1 MTDNRAGQR
10 TERKRNIDTRVT
22 LADTIEQ
29 AKGALAQRLAV
40 DVDVAFDRM
49 RIYAEEQGLGLGDV
63 AQQILNGDSSG
74 LTDVPEQVSGHSRL
88 LSEAPNRGFAKTFSD
103 FAIETTGGLVIT
115 WASQSIKRFL
125 GWTPEELVGRP
136 LNEFTQLDAA
146 QELVPAASEGA
157 SSAAFGQRT
166 RLRASD
172 GTYKWVTLRKQQI
185 LSNTDSAEVLMF
197 SFQHGQHKDS
207 VIEQLSEHEQ
217 RLSIILENTSDILI
231 DVGIDGRFHWVSASV
246 TAILGWDPDELTGV
260 VPADLIHP
268 DDLPNLE
275 QAVASA
281 IVGRYTLSD
290 ARVAIKGGGYRWVSG
305 VSQEIRDHDDT
316 YRGHVLTLTDVHHRV
331 LAEQRLAANE
341 QQFRHVLENV
351 GDVILRYA
359 PDLTLEWASPSLETV
374 FGWSLSDVVGTAF
387 AMTTPEYGRSTRSAL
402 DSAISAGDTQY
413 TNQVRVSCADG
424 SIRWV
429 DSTFRLVRDGNGEH
443 ESTII
448 VLRDSTAQVETEELL
463 HSARNHYRVLVENS
477 TDFVIQSDPSGI
489 VEWVSD
495 SVTHTMG
502 WEVEDLIGTNGF
514 DLVHPED
521 FAALAG
527 TLELLPHLPGDE
539 ITQPWRLRLRNS
551 SGDYH
556 WISYSVRQLFDA
568 DGNLT
573 KRISGCQII
582 DSQVAIEVALEASE
596 EHYRLMAENSSD
608 FVIKTSPKAA
618 IEWVSA
624 SVTKTLGWAPHDMIA
639 RSRFAFIAPED
650 RSFALQQSADLGQ
663 GEQVAC
669 RLRMICA
676 DGTVRQLGYAAKPV
690 FNDSNELVAHVGGYR
705 DIEQEVAAEQARLRI
720 EQRLTLTMQ
729 SSPVGLA
736 LTDLDRKF
744 VEVNPAFCALLN
756 TDSEWLLGRAVSE
769 ILPSEVDEVDRLHR
783 ETILR
788 GEQESVSM
796 ETRIIRPDGTS
807 AWVSR
812 SMALLRTA
820 DGAPE
825 AYICQFVDLSE
836 QHAIQIALAHSEQ
849 RFRRTMDSAT
859 AGLAVVGLNRTF
871 LEANPALHRML
882 GLEPEWFLDH
892 SIEDILNVG
901 DNVVDLRMRSELRN
915 SPEDH
920 TTRQMRLTH
929 ADGTDIWVDHSISTL
944 RDHDGNVISFLSQ
957 FVNITETVSK
967 RDELQFQASHDSLTL
982 LANRRA
988 LLGRTAKILE
998 HPARTGEQ
1006 IGVMYCDLDNL
1017 KAINDTY
1024 GHTAGDQVLV
1034 AIANRLVALVRSD
1047 DTVARVGGDEF
1058 VIALAA
1064 VHSMADL
1071 ENLAERLRGAA
1082 AEPVQTDGG
1091 SIQPGISIGMA
1102 LAHRGDQFEAV
1113 LQNADLALQQAKLRG
1128 GNCAVA
1134 YDTSFGRDCP
1144 PEVAGDGCRPKP
1156 NNA

>member
-1 MTDNRAGQR
+1 LR
-10 TERKRNIDTRVT
+10 DTRV
-22 LADTIEQ
+22 
-29 AKGALAQRLAV
+29 AL
-40 DVDVAFDRM
+40 
-49 RIYAEEQGLGLGDV
+49 
-63 AQQILNGDSSG
+63 
-74 LTDVPEQVSGHSRL
+74 
-88 LSEAPNRGFAKTFSD
+88 
-103 FAIETTGGLVIT
+103 
-115 WASQSIKRFL
+115 
-125 GWTPEELVGRP
+125 
-136 LNEFTQLDAA
+136 
-146 QELVPAASEGA
+146 
-157 SSAAFGQRT
+157 
-166 RLRASD
+166 
-172 GTYKWVTLRKQQI
+172 
-185 LSNTDSAEVLMF
+185 
-197 SFQHGQHKDS
+197 
-207 VIEQLSEHEQ
+207 
-217 RLSIILENTSDILI
+217 
-231 DVGIDGRFHWVSASV
+231 
-246 TAILGWDPDELTGV
+246 
-260 VPADLIHP
+260 
-268 DDLPNLE
+268 
-275 QAVASA
+275 
-281 IVGRYTLSD
+281 
-290 ARVAIKGGGYRWVSG
+290 KGGGYRWVSG
-305 VSQEIRDHDDT
+305 VSQEIRDHDGT
-316 YRGHVLTLTDVHHRV
+316 YRGRVLTLTDVHDRV

-374 FGWSLSDVVGTAF
+374 FGWSPNDVVGTSF
-387 AMTTPEYGRSTRSAL
+387 TMTRREDGYSAQSAL
-402 DSAISAGDTQY
+402 DSAIAAGDTQY
-413 TNQVRVSCADG
+413 KNQVRVACADG
-424 SIRWV
+424 SLRWV

-463 HSARNHYRVLVENS
+463 HSARNHYRMLVENS
-477 TDFVIQSDPSGI
+477 TDFVIQCDPSGI

-495 SVTHTMG
+495 SVTRTLG
-502 WEVEDLIGTNGF
+502 WEVEDLIGSNGF

-521 FAALAG
+521 LAELRD
-527 TLELLPHLPGDE
+527 TLDLPHDQMAGA
-539 ITQPWRLRLRNS
+539 WRLRFRNS
-551 SGDYH
+551 SGDFH
-556 WISYSVRQLFDA
+556 WISYTVGQLFDA

-573 KRISGCQII
+573 KRIGGFQII
-582 DSQVAIEVALEASE
+582 DSQVAVEAALEASE

-608 FVIKTSPKAA
+608 FVIKTSPEAV
-618 IEWVSA
+618 IEWVSD
-624 SVTKTLGWAPHDMIA
+624 SVTRTLGWAPHDMIA

-650 RSFALQQSADLGQ
+650 RAFARQQSADLGQ

-676 DGTVRQLGYAAKPV
+676 DGTVRQLGYSAKPV
-690 FNDSNELVAHVGGYR
+690 VNDSNELVAHVGGYR

-756 TDSEWLLGRAVSE
+756 TDSEWLLGRAISE

-783 ETILR
+783 ETILS
-788 GEQESVSM
+788 GEQESVRM
-796 ETRIIRPDGTS
+796 ETRIIRPDGSS

-812 SMALLRTA
+812 SLALLRTA

-836 QHAIQIALAHSEQ
+836 QHAIQVALAHSEQ
-849 RFRRTMDSAT
+849 RFRRAMDSAT

-871 LEANPALHRML
+871 VEVNPALHHML

-901 DNVVDLRMRSELRN
+901 DNVVDLRMRSELRK

-944 RDHDGNVISFLSQ
+944 RDQDGDVISFLSQ
-957 FVNITETVSK
+957 FVDITETVSK
-967 RDELQFQASHDSLTL
+967 RDELQFQASHDTLTL

-988 LLGRTAKILE
+988 LFERTAKILA

-1017 KAINDTY
+1017 KAINDIY

-1064 VHSMADL
+1064 VHSIADL
-1071 ENLAERLRGAA
+1071 EHLAQKLRGAA

-1091 SIQPGISIGMA
+1091 SVQPGISIGMA

-1113 LQNADLALQQAKLRG
+1113 LQNADLALHQAKLRG

-1144 PEVAGDGCRPKP
+1144 PEVAGDGCRPQP